1 RNAGPDAGSL
11 YLFVRRLD
19 ALSMTVRSALSYL
32 QRRAFGLFAFVREK
46 IAFRES
52 KRGADDGP
60 DSRITRWNRLLEY
73 VRQKV
78 PRREHLS
85 LDRFGKLYRIKSRP
99 VFYNIAYSFGIPILL
114 LALTPLLFRT
124 IRKEY
129 TSPLDSGDIEA
140 SVDLETGTHLQRT
153 QEILNEIEVMLS
165 KHPAVAEVNA
175 KVEKWHATL
184 NLKTDPEY
192 RRGRSTEDIIAE
204 LRQLT
209 DSIEEAFVYYNVA
222 AETGGSRELDIEFYG
237 DNIPEMKTF
246 AREMS
251 TRIQGRVEGIE
262 QAVLRFRESK
272 TDMVLI
278 PRRAKLA
285 MNETTV
291 TEVGSTLRQ
300 LLAGAVIT
308 KFYDREREVDVRF
321 RAEEEYV
328 DTPDEVR
335 GLMLP
340 LPGRSLPLSSIVN
353 FTEGEGETRIWRK
366 NKRKSVMITLKIR
379 DRSIDEVAL
388 DVEEL
393 FREVQFPGDTIYAFG
408 DEYRKLK
415 ENQRQ
420 MLVAIAL
427 SILIIYL
434 LLGALF
440 ESFSQPLII
449 LITVP
454 LTITG
459 VLFLLALTR
468 MALNMSVYIGLIMLG
483 GIVVNNAILVVSTIN
498 QRLRDTQ
505 RRKTALIAPL
515 LRSASMRLRPIFMTT
530 LTTICGM
537 LPMVV
542 DYSEGSGL
550 WRPLAI
556 TVSFGLTFSLFVS
569 LVMVPF
575 ASYLFY
581 RIKTGVD
588 AGGSG

>member
-1 RNAGPDAGSL
+1 
-11 YLFVRRLD
+11 
-19 ALSMTVRSALSYL
+19 
-32 QRRAFGLFAFVREK
+32 
-46 IAFRES
+46 
-52 KRGADDGP
+52 
-60 DSRITRWNRLLEY
+60 
-73 VRQKV
+73 
-78 PRREHLS
+78 
-85 LDRFGKLYRIKSRP
+85 
-99 VFYNIAYSFGIPILL
+99 
-114 LALTPLLFRT
+114 
-124 IRKEY
+124 
-129 TSPLDSGDIEA
+129 
-140 SVDLETGTHLQRT
+140 
-153 QEILNEIEVMLS
+153 
-165 KHPAVAEVNA
+165 
-175 KVEKWHATL
+175 
-184 NLKTDPEY
+184 
-192 RRGRSTEDIIAE
+192 
-204 LRQLT
+204 
-209 DSIEEAFVYYNVA
+209 
-222 AETGGSRELDIEFYG
+222 
-237 DNIPEMKTF
+237 
-246 AREMS
+246 
-251 TRIQGRVEGIE
+251 
-262 QAVLRFRESK
+262 
-272 TDMVLI
+272 
-278 PRRAKLA
+278 
-285 MNETTV
+285 
-291 TEVGSTLRQ
+291 STLRQ

-340 LPGRSLPLSSIVN
+340 LPGRSLPLGSIVN